1 MTPPLRSPRMS
12 SSDTRQLIAQAVDRF
27 YEQVPALRNL
37 ALVIRLDLR
46 AKGGPQA
53 WRVEVPG
60 PKISKDPAADARL
73 EVEVLRQDFNK
84 LVDKG
89 TLRDWQKAY
98 DTGHVNVS
106 GEPAIVKLLGNVVE
120 RQLTRAR

>member
-1 MTPPLRSPRMS
+1 MS
-12 SSDTRQLIAQAVDRF
+12 TTDTRHLIEQAVERF

-37 ALVIRLDLR
+37 ALVMRLELMTRGDV
-46 AKGGPQA
+46 PT
-53 WRVEVPG
+53 WRVEMPG
-60 PKISKDPAADARL
+60 PKVTKDPAADARL
-73 EVEVLRQDFNK
+73 HVEVQRQDFNK
-84 LVDKG
+84 LAVDG

-98 DTGHVNVS
+98 ETGHVNVT

>member
-1 MTPPLRSPRMS
+1 MS
-12 SSDTRQLIAQAVDRF
+12 STDTRHLIEQAVERF

-37 ALVIRLDLR
+37 ALVMRLELQTRGDV
-46 AKGGPQA
+46 PT

-73 EVEVLRQDFNK
+73 HVEVQRQDFNN
-84 LVDKG
+84 LALEG
-89 TLRDWQKAY
+89 SLREWRKAY
-98 DTGHVNVS
+98 EQGHVKVT

>member
-1 MTPPLRSPRMS
+1 MS
-12 SSDTRQLIAQAVDRF
+12 TTDTRHLIEQAVDRF
-27 YEQVPALRNL
+27 CEQVPALRKV
-37 ALVIRLDLR
+37 ALVMRLELMTRGDV
-46 AKGGPQA
+46 PT

-73 EVEVLRQDFNK
+73 HVEIQRPDFNK
-84 LVDKG
+84 LAVDG
-89 TLRDWQKAY
+89 TLREWQKAY
-98 DTGHVNVS
+98 EQGHVKVT

>member
-1 MTPPLRSPRMS
+1 MS
-12 SSDTRQLIAQAVDRF
+12 STDTRHLIEQAIERF
-27 YEQVPALRNL
+27 YDQVPALRNL
-37 ALVIRLDLR
+37 ALVMRLELR
-46 AKGGPQA
+46 ARGDVPT

-73 EVEVLRQDFNK
+73 HVEVQRQDFNK
-84 LVDKG
+84 LAVDG
-89 TLRDWQKAY
+89 TLREWRKAY
-98 DTGHVNVS
+98 EQGHVTVT

>member
-1 MTPPLRSPRMS
+1 MS
-12 SSDTRQLIAQAVDRF
+12 STDTRQLIAQAVDRF
-27 YEQVPALRNL
+27 YEQVPALRNV
-37 ALVIRLDLR
+37 ALVVRLDLR
-46 AKGGPQA
+46 AKGGPQV

-60 PKISKDPAADARL
+60 PTIAKDPAADCRL
-73 EVEVLRQDFNK
+73 EVEVNRQDFNT
-84 LVDKG
+84 LAVEG

>member
-1 MTPPLRSPRMS
+1 MS
-12 SSDTRQLIAQAVDRF
+12 TTDTRHLIEQAVERF

-37 ALVIRLDLR
+37 ALVMRLELMTRGDV
-46 AKGGPQA
+46 PT
-53 WRVEVPG
+53 WRVEMPG
-60 PKISKDPAADARL
+60 PKVTKDPAADARL
-73 EVEVLRQDFNK
+73 HVEVQRQDFNQ
-84 LVDKG
+84 LAVDG

-98 DTGHVNVS
+98 ETGHVNVT